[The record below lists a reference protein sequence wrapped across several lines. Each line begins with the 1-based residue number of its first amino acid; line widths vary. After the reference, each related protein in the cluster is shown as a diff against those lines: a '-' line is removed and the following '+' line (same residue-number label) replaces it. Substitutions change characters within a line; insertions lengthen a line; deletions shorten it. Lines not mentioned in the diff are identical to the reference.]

1 MISAQEAKERT
12 ELSISKAVAEL
23 DSLISKTINEA
34 IEGRQY
40 RCVLNCPSNTP
51 MTVLNAAIEQL
62 RKLGYQVSGGY
73 DQRDGNSINI
83 SWGK

>member
-1 MISAQEAKERT
+1 MISAQEARERT
-12 ELSISKAVAEL
+12 ELSISKAVAAL
-23 DSLISKTINEA
+23 DEHISKAIASA
-34 IEGRQY
+34 IEKNQY
-40 RCVLNCPSNTP
+40 RCVVNHSDVP
-51 MTVLNAAIEQL
+51 MTVTNAAIEQL